1 MKVLMSAGKVE
12 PHIAG
17 RKADINLCT
26 YPVEV
31 QALLLSVFS
40 VSVLP
45 SDVVIPTASKRRP
58 PRRRS
63 TRPSPP
69 LGLRAAAPRQRA
81 AGGDE
86 RTADPRRSRIERHAA
101 HAWGLCELG
110 PQPATPVLGTDL
122 RTMPM

>member
-17 RKADINLCT
+17 RKADINLCI

-58 PRRRS
+58 PRRCS

-81 AGGDE
+81 AGGGTNGQQI
-86 RTADPRRSRIERHAA
+86 RAA
-101 HAWGLCELG
+101 AGLNG
-110 PQPATPVLGTDL
+110 ML
-122 RTMPM
+122 RTRGSGRAAGGRPPQAAEG